1 VSEVL
6 KSLDEQVLT
15 LTLNRVAK
23 QNAITRDMY
32 QSLADALKEANGD
45 FGIRVVVITH
55 EGPHFTAGNDIF
67 DFLNNPPHEP
77 GSPVWNFLQE
87 IHNFTKPLLAA
98 VSGNAIGIGT
108 TMLLHCDITIASETT
123 NFSMPFVNLGLVPEA
138 GATLLF
144 PRLVGYQRAAQI
156 LLTGEPFSAEQAVE
170 MGLIAAVAQNP
181 KDEIRKIALKLASQP
196 PNAILQ
202 TKALLKSDLHEK
214 VKVVMQAEGELF
226 LRALE
231 SDEAQEAFMKLAAKK
246 GIVDESCRKEDFCY
260 WRISRHWTSDRYQG
274 SKRRSND
281 CNCR

>member
-1 VSEVL
+1 MTQVL
-6 KSLDEQVLT
+6 SSLDEQILT
-15 LTLNRVAK
+15 LSLNRVEK

-32 QSLADALKEANGD
+32 QFLADKLKEANAD
-45 FGIRVVVITH
+45 FGIRTVIITH

-67 DFLNNPPHEP
+67 DFLNDPPHEP

-144 PRLVGYQRAAQI
+144 PRLVGYQKAARI

-246 GIVDESCRKEDFCY
+246 GK
-260 WRISRHWTSDRYQG
+260 
-274 SKRRSND
+274 
-281 CNCR
+281 